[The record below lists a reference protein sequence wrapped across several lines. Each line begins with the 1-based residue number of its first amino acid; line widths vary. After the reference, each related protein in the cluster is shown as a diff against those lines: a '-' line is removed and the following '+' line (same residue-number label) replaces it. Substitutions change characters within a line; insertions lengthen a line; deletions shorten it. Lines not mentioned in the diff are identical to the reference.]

1 MTTNKTMCAVIGAV
15 MAMGLAACG
24 GGGDDDADAAIDAV
38 SVDSSGGTDAPAG
51 QAMPALFTTQVDRFG
66 RPAVNTALNAPFNG
80 DSTAKDAAK
89 GAYNSAQ
96 SATAWQG
103 FIAEFAANLAII
115 DALDTNSKVDGC
127 GNQPLFNPAEG
138 TPTSGYVGLAGAL
151 ADDRMYLDT
160 TQSQCG
166 IYLGVEAFTLGLTET
181 RSCGGR
187 VPAVLAVT
195 QDPIDM
201 SYAVLAGG
209 LGLIGVVTDGIG
221 VDDQQANVSND
232 TFPFLADPT
241 APL

>member
-1 MTTNKTMCAVIGAV
+1 MTTNKMMCAAIGAV

-38 SVDSSGGTDAPAG
+38 SVDSSGGADASGG
-51 QAMPALFTTQVDRFG
+51 QAMPTLFTTQIDRFG
-66 RPAVNTALNAPFNG
+66 RPAVNTALNAPFNP
-80 DSTAKDAAK
+80 DTTAKDAAK
-89 GAYNSAQ
+89 GAYNSAGV
-96 SATAWQG
+96 AAWTS
-103 FIAEFAANLAII
+103 FVAEFAGNLAII
-115 DALDTNSKVDGC
+115 DALDTNAKVDGC
-127 GNQPLFNPAEG
+127 GNQPLFNPDSG
-138 TPTSGYVGLAGAL
+138 STTPGYVGLAGAL
-151 ADDRMYLDT
+151 ADDRMYVDT

-209 LGLIGVVTDGIG
+209 LGLIGVVTDGIS
-221 VDDQQANVSND
+221 VDD
-232 TFPFLADPT
+232 
-241 APL
+241 

>member
-1 MTTNKTMCAVIGAV
+1 MTTNKKMWSALGAV
-15 MAMGLAACG
+15 VVMSLAACG
-24 GGGDDDADAAIDAV
+24 GGGDDDADAAIDSVA
-38 SVDSSGGTDAPAG
+38 VDSNGGADGPAG
-51 QAMPALFTTQVDRFG
+51 QAMPTLFTTQVDRFG
-66 RPAVNTALNAPFNG
+66 RPAVNTALNAPFEA
-80 DSTAKDAAK
+80 DSTVKDTAK

-96 SATAWQG
+96 TTPAWQG
-103 FIAEFAANLAII
+103 FVAAFAGSLGVI
-115 DALDTNSKVDGC
+115 DALDTTDEATGC

-151 ADDRMYLDT
+151 ADDKMYVDT
-160 TQSQCG
+160 TQDQCG

-201 SYAVLAGG
+201 SYAILAGG
-209 LGLIGVVTDGIG
+209 IGLVGMVGDGIAA
-221 VDDQQANVSND
+221 DDQQANVSND